1 MKRPQSVYTN
11 RPAHDSTTRSRQ
23 YRCRYGGQQPGN
35 IMEKPSSDEAV
46 PKATAAGGLAVGTG
60 LIGSGAAVPAAT
72 TRPIKRVE
80 KQGTGPSIPA
90 VNEPRTDMPEHK
102 GSTLSE
108 HRTGPAGS
116 HPLGTA
122 RSRCSYH
129 RTRSRVDSRWRLDR
143 PSFVRAMEVLVP
155 RATRVELSGRKA
167 TAPPWLAQHRS
178 NGRHHRESNNRR
190 RRRGRHPTG

>member
-1 MKRPQSVYTN
+1 VKGTAPVFARVTAANSRT
-11 RPAHDSTTRSRQ
+11 HSTRD
-23 YRCRYGGQQPGN
+23 PK
-35 IMEKPSSDEAV
+35 MSSANQTVVRAEGALEVAEAV

-60 LIGSGAAVPAAT
+60 RIGSGAAVPAAT

-90 VNEPRTDMPEHK
+90 VNGPRTDMPEHK

-129 RTRSRVDSRWRLDR
+129 RTRSRVDSRWRLVR
-143 PSFVRAMEVLVP
+143 PSFVRYGGVGPASNP
-155 RATRVELSGRKA
+155 RRTI
-167 TAPPWLAQHRS
+167 RS
-178 NGRHHRESNNRR
+178 ESNCAALAC
-190 RRRGRHPTG
+190 PASFQWSSPP